1 MSSSTLIPS
10 TQPEILKQKEKDSE
24 YLDYLFEKIYD
35 VLVSF
40 TPKIIPFHFI
50 SKNQDVLRFLASLFY
65 YGLTTLKNNQTL
77 GEEYSSILQINM
89 KDWKYEGVP
98 TIFKRK
104 IFFYILTCFP
114 LFYLKKYVSGWV
126 DKKKMDALNSNETN
140 LKNLFWSLIPDFDTL
155 VADVFKLHTALFFLS
170 GVYLHL
176 AKRISNIKYIFM
188 RQPQKHDLNYKRLGM
203 LMLIQIGFQFL
214 RFVTKI
220 IDQKRKSQNE
230 RRNLEENEN
239 KDENLEPE
247 DDNNICGLC
256 FDKRKDSSVTPC
268 GHLFCW
274 NCIVKATLNKE
285 ECPQCR
291 QICPTRKIIQLRNFS

>member
-1 MSSSTLIPS
+1 MSSSKLISS

-24 YLDYLFEKIYD
+24 YIEYLFEKIYD
-35 VLVSF
+35 VFVSF

-50 SKNQDVLRFLASLFY
+50 SKNQEVLRFLASLFY

-89 KDWKYEGVP
+89 KDWKYEGIP

-104 IFFYILTCFP
+104 FFFYVLTCFP
-114 LFYLKKYVSGWV
+114 LFFLKKYVSGWME
-126 DKKKMDALNSNETN
+126 KRKMDALHSNETN
-140 LKNLFWSLIPDFDTL
+140 FRNLFWSLIPDFDIF
-155 VADVFKLHTALFFLS
+155 VADIFKLHTALFFLN

-188 RQPQKHDLNYKRLGM
+188 RQPQEHNLNYKRLGV
-203 LMLIQIGFQFL
+203 LMLIQIVFQFL
-214 RFVTKI
+214 RFLNKV
-220 IDQKRKSQNE
+220 IDQRRRTKNE
-230 RRNLEENEN
+230 KKNLEETETAEE
-239 KDENLEPE
+239 KFGTDDE
-247 DDNNICGLC
+247 NNICGLC

-274 NCIVKATLNKE
+274 DCIVKATLNKE

-291 QICPTRKIIQLRNFS
+291 QFCPTRKIIQLRNFS